1 MGSSKTVDVGN
12 VISKMSVPA
21 DVLERAKRDM
31 SDIESSV
38 LKFRAKNSLNISRKS
53 ASLVYLEE
61 LELILSKIA
70 TSTTLDELEILQ
82 FAINDE
88 KSLFFELYRMY
99 TIGNEISKTF
109 ESEEEKNRL
118 INGDLNEIDNEKLDG
133 IFNLKL
139 DLSEKKATVKESDPA
154 VVSFDSDSSKNTG
167 KPEKLSYKPKKMKIA
182 KEYLKKLEKAILN
195 FKKSIYNN
203 RKIVVKNHVDEKKS
217 ENLYKLIGTKC
228 NKLVLEANYYASTKG
243 AEKLADYADRANE
256 YILKYTNS
264 NVIEYKFENL
274 KEFSIPTKYIVDDLT
289 AAREWDISSESDIKY
304 KYSVEKIL
312 EEYSGIYNDLS
323 GRLKDIKNIRKRKS
337 SNVSFDLNNKLEKLK
352 KFKKTV
358 TNLRADTKTLK
369 ENFPELFKVNVRL
382 NRSLKKLSDKEYY
395 SKLDKLLDDYINLKN
410 EIKYGKDKKKDDAAH
425 RVDKQIKEANSRLNT
440 FIELISDFAN
450 SVIRSKNIE
459 DISNRYKKLN
469 DFDLEFICNSD
480 ASVENIIT
488 WLENFKVS
496 AGNLSDDEDS
506 KYLEKLNK
514 LLLNLSPDIEEFME
528 KYKTFHAEYENLMFS
543 LTRKGKVYGKIK
555 KVAYVLAMLSSLL
568 AGGLNTY
575 IGMEEGQ
582 PILKLST
589 SSKTLFRKQ
598 L

>member
-1 MGSSKTVDVGN
+1 MGSSKTVDIGN

-31 SDIESSV
+31 SDIESAV

-61 LELILSKIA
+61 LRLILSKIE
-70 TSTTLDELEILQ
+70 TSTTLNNLGILQ

-99 TIGNEISKTF
+99 TIGDNISKTF
-109 ESEEEKNRL
+109 RSKERKNRL
-118 INGDLNEIDNEKLDG
+118 INGDLNESDG
-133 IFNLKL
+133 ENLKDIFNLKL
-139 DLSEKKATVKESDPA
+139 DLSEEKAIVKESDRA
-154 VVSFDSDSSKNTG
+154 VVSFDSDSSKNTSEP
-167 KPEKLSYKPKKMKIA
+167 KELSYKPKEMKIA

-203 RKIVVKNHVDEKKS
+203 RKIIVKNHVDEKKS

-264 NVIEYKFENL
+264 YVIDYDFENL
-274 KEFSIPTKYIVDDLT
+274 KKFSIPTEYIVNDIFATEEFDLLNQN
-289 AAREWDISSESDIKY
+289 IGY
-304 KYSVEKIL
+304 KCSVEKIL
-312 EEYSGIYNDLS
+312 KIYSNRYNKLS
-323 GRLKDIKNIRKRKS
+323 GELKEIKKARKRKS

-410 EIKYGKDKKKDDAAH
+410 EIKFGKDKKNDDAAH

-459 DISNRYKKLN
+459 NISNRYEKLN
-469 DFDLEFICNSD
+469 DFNYEFIDNPN
-480 ASVENIIT
+480 ASIENIIT